1 MCEGGCLNNFFAFGD
16 LTSSVDKLVAG
27 GGGVLMIYANNDQI
41 IIIISFHSAPPQ
53 TA

>member
-1 MCEGGCLNNFFAFGD
+1 MCEGGCIFAFGD

-41 IIIISFHSAPPQ
+41 IIIMSCVRSAPPQ